1 MSRDASI
8 ELTWADD
15 DYTFRLGWSELEA
28 LQEACDA
35 GPWVI
40 LERLHNKQCR
50 SGEIADVIRQGLIG
64 GGLKPPEA
72 TKLVQR
78 YVKERVSDLAENLLF
93 AIAIL
98 QTALQGAPDEPVG
111 EQEAG
116 QVRRGAARQSPK
128 RKNQIC
134 RNLRKRCSFRLHT
147 ARRWED
153 VDVAVHGRA

>member
-78 YVKERVSDLAENLLF
+78 YVKERVSDLADNLLF

-111 EQEAG
+111 EQ
-116 QVRRGAARQSPK
+116 AAASQEGSNSTAFPTEKSDLPQSTETV
-128 RKNQIC
+128 Q
-134 RNLRKRCSFRLHT
+134 F
-147 ARRWED
+147 
-153 VDVAVHGRA
+153 

>member
-111 EQEAG
+111 EQ
-116 QVRRGAARQSPK
+116 AAASQEGRIS
-128 RKNQIC
+128 
-134 RNLRKRCSFRLHT
+134 T
-147 ARRWED
+147 AFPTEKSD
-153 VDVAVHGRA
+153 LPLSTETVQF

>member
-15 DYTFRLGWSELEA
+15 NYTFRLGWSELEA

-78 YVKERVSDLAENLLF
+78 YVKERVTDLAENLLF

-111 EQEAG
+111 EP
-116 QVRRGAARQSPK
+116 GAASQEGNNSTVSPMERSDLPQSTETV
-128 RKNQIC
+128 Q
-134 RNLRKRCSFRLHT
+134 S
-147 ARRWED
+147 
-153 VDVAVHGRA
+153 

>member
-1 MSRDASI
+1 MRDASI

-111 EQEAG
+111 EQEAASQEG
-116 QVRRGAARQSPK
+116 SNSTAFPTEKSDLPQSTETV
-128 RKNQIC
+128 Q
-134 RNLRKRCSFRLHT
+134 F
-147 ARRWED
+147 
-153 VDVAVHGRA
+153 

>member
-98 QTALQGAPDEPVG
+98 QTALQGAPEEPLG
-111 EQEAG
+111 EPAAASQEG
-116 QVRRGAARQSPK
+116 SNSTVSPMERSDLPQSTETV
-128 RKNQIC
+128 Q
-134 RNLRKRCSFRLHT
+134 F
-147 ARRWED
+147 
-153 VDVAVHGRA
+153 

>member
-15 DYTFRLGWSELEA
+15 NYTFRLGWSELEA

-64 GGLKPPEA
+64 GGLKPPDA

-98 QTALQGAPDEPVG
+98 QTALQGAPDETVG
-111 EQEAG
+111 E
-116 QVRRGAARQSPK
+116 RGAASQEGSNSTASPMEK
-128 RKNQIC
+128 SD
-134 RNLRKRCSFRLHT
+134 LPPSTET
-147 ARRWED
+147 A
-153 VDVAVHGRA
+153 